1 MLGCLPAHSA
11 HLPSC
16 SQCSPAPQVIEGAL
30 LEIFGSDEDGVLSKR
45 CFGIVSDME
54 LVNVLA
60 AKQLGTKYPWLINLN
75 CAAHGINNA
84 CKVRVG
90 HTSNHRLIDLVH
102 VSASDC
108 SCTS

>member
-90 HTSNHRLIDLVH
+90 HTLNHRLIDFVACFSFRL
-102 VSASDC
+102 
-108 SCTS
+108 